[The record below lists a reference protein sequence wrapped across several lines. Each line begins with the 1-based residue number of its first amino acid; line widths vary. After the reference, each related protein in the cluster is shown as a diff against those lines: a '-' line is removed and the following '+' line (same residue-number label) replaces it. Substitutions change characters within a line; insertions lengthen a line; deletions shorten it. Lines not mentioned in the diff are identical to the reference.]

1 MIVGRGMCE
10 SFIYFKFKLS
20 VYFQVHL
27 ELCIYAI
34 IWKQKSKK
42 PWKCFSMEMKRLYFM
57 IFFSCCLTYNWYS
70 KKSQKKQISV
80 WEWIKNWNHR
90 ILSGWNLIFA
100 YFIFLFFTMQF
111 RYQQRFEDDNNTFV
125 VMEYMENGMLLF
137 ISTSIINFWINK
149 QVHFR
154 ISWICV
160 RSWVLKFLRRYLFLW
175 YFFRTICYSFYFV
188 CFIL

>member
-1 MIVGRGMCE
+1 MPSFGNKRAKSLE
-10 SFIYFKFKLS
+10 SVFPWR
-20 VYFQVHL
+20 
-27 ELCIYAI
+27 
-34 IWKQKSKK
+34 WKGYIL
-42 PWKCFSMEMKRLYFM
+42 WFSFHVVWH
-57 IFFSCCLTYNWYS
+57 ITVYS